1 MIFLKYNYGF
11 KWYKKDDM
19 YIKGYLFDDNDV
31 LYKEDKLINYFVEAN
46 NKKEFENK
54 LLKANGFFA
63 VIMEK
68 NDKIFCAVDRTRT
81 FPLFYAQKD
90 NNLYISDSVEKLS
103 NKIGKK
109 FIELNEKEFLTTG
122 YVTGNETLLENIYQL
137 EAGNYLVYD
146 KNEKELIIKEYF
158 NYVTNH
164 VKKDSFEKLETEFLN
179 ILEKIAKR
187 LIKFANGRQIVV
199 PLSGGYDSRLIV
211 ALLKMYGYENVF
223 CFTYGKKDSF
233 EVDIS
238 KKVANKLGYQ
248 WYFVEYN
255 EKNIGT
261 NFCLNEDFMDNS
273 LFMNNY
279 SSMFLNQDYFA
290 VKYLKENNL
299 IKKDAVFVP
308 GHSGDFLAGSH
319 ILNCDYED
327 NKKQIISDIIKKHYN
342 LNFEINA
349 NIFKEKIKKNID
361 YKGFG
366 YSIYE
371 NWDLKERQSK
381 HIVNACKNY
390 DFFNFE
396 YYLPLWDKDMIN
408 FFKVLPLEM
417 KQAQCFYNNVIMEI
431 FKEYK
436 IDYRKKKTVQ
446 SRYKNFIKDVIPL
459 HLKNLIRNVLI
470 KDFNNFNLIKECF
483 YKNGI
488 KNCKNLNINGCSVLW
503 ILKKLKEK

>member
-1 MIFLKYNYGF
+1 MIFLEYNYGF

-31 LYKEDKLINYFVEAN
+31 LYKEDKLINYFVEVN
-46 NKKEFENK
+46 SKKEFENK

-146 KNEKELIIKEYF
+146 KNKKELIIKEYF

-179 ILEKIAKR
+179 ILEKVAKR
-187 LIKFANGRQIVV
+187 LIRFADGRQIVV

-211 ALLKMYGYENVF
+211 SLLKKYEYDNVF

-238 KKVANKLGYQ
+238 KKVAQKLDYK
-248 WYFVEYN
+248 WHFVEYN
-255 EKNIGT
+255 EKNIECDFGKKDYFKNYIDYSF
-261 NFCLNEDFMDNS
+261 NFVSSSHIQDF
-273 LFMNNY
+273 
-279 SSMFLNQDYFA
+279 FA

-299 IKKDAVFVP
+299 IEKDAVFVP
-308 GHSGDFLAGSH
+308 GHTGDFTSGGH

-371 NWDLKERQSK
+371 NWELKERQSK
-381 HIVNACKNY
+381 FIINANRVYGYFGYKHS
-390 DFFNFE
+390 
-396 YYLPLWDKDMIN
+396 LPLWDKEMIE
-408 FFKVLPLEM
+408 FFKVLPLEH
-417 KQAQCFYNNVIMEI
+417 KKGQIFYEKVIFSYFFKNYEIDFHKNRKTLVISKIKRFIPLSIKKIYKKVINKKFDLNNFSYII
-431 FKEYK
+431 FCMTGKAMFENINFQIAKYIIGK
-436 IDYRKKKTVQ
+436 
-446 SRYKNFIKDVIPL
+446 YKNV
-459 HLKNLIRNVLI
+459 
-470 KDFNNFNLIKECF
+470 
-483 YKNGI
+483 
-488 KNCKNLNINGCSVLW
+488 
-503 ILKKLKEK
+503 